1 MIVLFRNIPHDAYHN
16 DFINIIEPALN
27 GGFFKPNGNI
37 SNIEII
43 AQKEK
48 DTDPLE
54 FQALVTIEPE
64 IVAQRVIKKLHGHYL
79 RGCRLMVR
87 QYYLRST
94 NNDKRNNNPN
104 SNSSFTEKRSNTT
117 RRRTLKV
124 YRIAV
129 PEYR

>member
-16 DFINIIEPALN
+16 DFINIIEPALK

-64 IVAQRVIKKLHGHYL
+64 MVAQRVIKKLHGHYL

-87 QYYLRST
+87 QYFLRSA
-94 NNDKRNNNPN
+94 NNDKRNNTPN
-104 SNSSFTEKRSNTT
+104 QNSFFTEKRRTT